1 MRSPCR
7 FGIVEAFPGS
17 LAGFPDILAR
27 WGYASRLLTPAELVE
42 PGAAMDLAMIDA
54 GSQPGLDTLRRVVGR
69 CRGGPPVA
77 ALARRDDPTV
87 FSQALA
93 LGCADALAFPLRDDE
108 LRLRVAA
115 LSALA
120 LAHRE
125 HQRRQALLATYA
137 EPAVR
142 SSRARAES
150 EPPRAEV
157 LLVGPAGE
165 QQVRIANGVGPA
177 TLSYADSAAIARRML
192 KERRFDLLVVTLAE
206 PGAAPLV
213 EPGSDPFAALTRD
226 CAKLLAG
233 SLPDA
238 GGTADA
244 IAAGFDDLVPL
255 SDGPEAIRLRFEFWR
270 HLQRLRRSLREPER
284 HPGARYALDAPSGL
298 FHEGFLLDHLAER
311 FARAEGPLRQPIVV
325 LCLAGLDGLGRAHG
339 HGPASRLVA
348 RAGDALRRAIRAEDL
363 AAHLGR
369 GQFVVALVAEDPSTG
384 GPVLERLR
392 GALTSALAGHLDGPS
407 GLSIAAAVSE
417 IRYMAEAE
425 RVIARSFRDLAW
437 EQRRVA

>member
-17 LAGFPDILAR
+17 LAGFPDLLAR
-27 WGYASRLLTPAELVE
+27 WGYASRLLSAAELVE
-42 PGAAMDLAMIDA
+42 PGAPVDLAMVDA
-54 GSQPGLDTLRRVVGR
+54 GCQPGLDTLRWVIGR
-69 CRGGPPVA
+69 RRGGPPVA
-77 ALARRDDPTV
+77 ALARRDDPTL
-87 FSQALA
+87 FSHALA

-108 LRLRVAA
+108 LRLRIAA
-115 LSALA
+115 LAALA
-120 LAHRE
+120 VAHRE
-125 HQRRQALLATYA
+125 QERRAALLATYA
-137 EPAVR
+137 EPAAR
-142 SSRARAES
+142 TSRARAGQ

-157 LLVGPAGE
+157 LVVGPAGE

-192 KERRFDLLVVTLAE
+192 AERRFDLLVVTLAE
-206 PGAAPLV
+206 AGDAPLI
-213 EPGSDPFAALTRD
+213 EPGSGQLATLTRD

-233 SLPDA
+233 PLPGAA
-238 GGTADA
+238 GVAAA
-244 IAAGFDDLVPL
+244 IAAGFDDVVAVPE
-255 SDGPEAIRLRFEFWR
+255 GPEAIRLRFEFWLN
-270 HLQRLRRSLREPER
+270 LQRLRRSLREPER

-298 FHEGFLLDHLAER
+298 FHEGFLLDHLSDR

-325 LCLAGLDGLGRAHG
+325 LSLAGLDGLGRACG

-348 RAGDALRRAIRAEDL
+348 RAGEVLRRAIRAEDL

-369 GQFVVALVAEDPSTG
+369 GQFVVVLAGEDASTAG
-384 GPVLERLR
+384 AVPARLR
-392 GALTSALAGHLDGPS
+392 AHLTAALAQELAGPPPV
-407 GLSIAAAVSE
+407 SIGAAASE
-417 IRYMAEAE
+417 IRYLAEAE